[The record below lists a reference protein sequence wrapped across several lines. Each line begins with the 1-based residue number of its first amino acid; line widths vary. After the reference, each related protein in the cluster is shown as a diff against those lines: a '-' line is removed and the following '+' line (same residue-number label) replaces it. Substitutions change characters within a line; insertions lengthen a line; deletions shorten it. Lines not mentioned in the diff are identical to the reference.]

1 MWHQKEL
8 GITIRELMASGASKD
23 EILKE
28 LSPGGERYI
37 SENGK
42 ILTIRSYI
50 GQLFPRKKSA
60 RTTTKEY
67 ALSKAESELLNQC
80 ALLFQEPDFAA
91 SLYDLVQKFQAQ
103 MEERASL
110 LAHTQEE
117 LGKLSFEKLKLLN
130 EQVVNGLKP
139 N

>member
-23 EILKE
+23 EILRE

-50 GQLFPRKKSA
+50 GQLFPRRKKGEMPTEPNPSSSQ
-60 RTTTKEY
+60 R
-67 ALSKAESELLNQC
+67 ELLNQC
-80 ALLFQEPDFAA
+80 LDLLSEQGFEARLSQ
-91 SLYDLVQKFQAQ
+91 LVTEFQAIQ
-103 MEERASL
+103 QERQQI
-110 LAHTQEE
+110 LAQTHAE
-117 LGKLSFEKLKLLN
+117 LGKLSLEELKALHKHVLQ
-130 EQVVNGLKP
+130 EP
-139 N
+139 P